1 MSRERYEVK
10 GKDIIAKMD
19 LLGEKDLKVIK
30 NYIALGYNLVE
41 YKKEKKET
49 KEYYKKEA
57 IEEWLN
63 KNATEEQIE
72 EYRKIYNEPMKDKKT
87 GEPMLK
93 KDGTPRVNGFIATF
107 HWLRKTFPNYPETT
121 NK

>member
-1 MSRERYEVK
+1 MSRARYEVK

-30 NYIALGYNLVE
+30 NYIALGYNLIE

-49 KEYYKKEA
+49 KDYYTQKA
-57 IEEWLN
+57 VEEWL
-63 KNATEEQIE
+63 KENATEEQIE
-72 EYRKIYNEPMKDKKT
+72 EYNKIYNEPTKDKET
-87 GEPMLK
+87 GEPILK
-93 KDGTPRVNGFIATF
+93 KDGKPKVKGFIATF
-107 HWLRKTFPNYPETT
+107 HWLRKTFPNYPET

>member
-1 MSRERYEVK
+1 MSRARYEVK

-30 NYIALGYNLVE
+30 NYIALGYNLIE

-49 KEYYKKEA
+49 KDCYTQKA
-57 IEEWLN
+57 VEEWL
-63 KNATEEQIE
+63 KENATEEQIE
-72 EYRKIYNEPMKDKKT
+72 EYNKIYNEPTKDKET
-87 GEPMLK
+87 GEPILK
-93 KDGTPRVNGFIATF
+93 KDGKPKVKGFIATF
-107 HWLRKTFPNYPETT
+107 HWLRKTFPNYPET